1 MTVIYLEDL
10 LAEKNFAKAV
20 NGLSRRV
27 RDAHDFPP
35 VHQIGF
41 VVPDVE
47 RAAEELEDLGIGPF
61 FIIAGRAAYWREKGE
76 LRDPRLKLGMAYH
89 QDIQIELLEPVVGSD
104 IHANSLHPSG
114 KPVVEHLA
122 FLVKDV
128 DAWAEKLVAAG
139 TDLFVRATLKGI
151 VLTAAGESVSPFM
164 RVDADLKTRYD
175 SVLSPYPQE
184 GTGTVFVIV
193 GARDGGPD
201 GATLELIDATGK
213 AFYVD
218 ENGNWVLG
226 LTATTSAGT
235 GGFVEVG
242 PGEVEVE
249 IGGTASNC
257 LIEYAWPSDSAN
269 TIRLPV
275 REGFMTVARVNCD

>member
-10 LAEKNFAKAV
+10 LAEKDFAKAV

-47 RAAEELEDLGIGPF
+47 RAAEKLEDLGIGPF

-128 DAWAEKLVAAG
+128 DAWAEKLVAAD

-151 VLTAAGESVSPFM
+151 
-164 RVDADLKTRYD
+164 
-175 SVLSPYPQE
+175 
-184 GTGTVFVIV
+184 
-193 GARDGGPD
+193 
-201 GATLELIDATGK
+201 
-213 AFYVD
+213 
-218 ENGNWVLG
+218 G
-226 LTATTSAGT
+226 LTADLAYMDKNEDDGLGAYPFEFDYAIAPARPQRTLCATAPQSAEPASHAPRFPCKTGLRTGT
-235 GGFVEVG
+235 
-242 PGEVEVE
+242 PD
-249 IGGTASNC
+249 AS
-257 LIEYAWPSDSAN
+257 
-269 TIRLPV
+269 T
-275 REGFMTVARVNCD
+275 